1 MVETVRADLL
11 IVGMGAA
18 AQMAALYAHDANPDL
33 KILIVT
39 KALKGKGGCSRMVQ
53 GGFNVV
59 LSPMDSHEKHFMDT
73 LKGGQYLNNQDLAF
87 TLVSEA
93 TATIKEME
101 TKFGCFFD
109 RNADGTIHQKPFAG
123 QSFDRTVHKGDLT
136 GIEIMS
142 NLRDWVFEQPNVTV
156 LEETRGLDF
165 LTAGSRVVGAV
176 LLDNRRGRFIAV
188 TAKATLSAT
197 GAGATMYHI
206 SSPSLE
212 KAADGQAMA
221 ARLGAEFVDME
232 MMQFHPTGILAG
244 NSIATG
250 GLLEEGLR
258 GAGARLYNALGERYM
273 ERYSPDKLERATRDV
288 VSRSGYMEIMAGRGT
303 ASGGVLI
310 DATHIKDVAKHFAGM
325 VERCREYG
333 FDLVNDRVE
342 VSPSSHY
349 HMGGIRI
356 DVDCH
361 TNIEGLF
368 AAGEDAGGV
377 HGANRLGGNGVA
389 DSIVFGARAGDAMAE
404 DISRKSLVVSSEV
417 AVQAQSICKRWLKP
431 LERTTG
437 ENPFQLRDR
446 MERVM
451 WTKVGV

>member
-1 MVETVRADLL
+1 
-11 IVGMGAA
+11 
-18 AQMAALYAHDANPDL
+18 
-33 KILIVT
+33 
-39 KALKGKGGCSRMVQ
+39 
-53 GGFNVV
+53 
-59 LSPMDSHEKHFMDT
+59 MDT
-73 LKGGQYLNNQDLAF
+73 LKGGQYINDQDLAR
-87 TLVSEA
+87 TLVEEA
-93 TATIKEME
+93 TPTIKEME

-109 RNADGTIHQKPFAG
+109 RNSDGTIHQKPFAG

-142 NLRDWVFEQPNVTV
+142 NLRDWVFEQPNVAV

-188 TAKATLSAT
+188 TAKATFSAT

-288 VSRSGYMEIMAGRGT
+288 VSRSSYMEI
-303 ASGGVLI
+303 
-310 DATHIKDVAKHFAGM
+310 
-325 VERCREYG
+325 
-333 FDLVNDRVE
+333 
-342 VSPSSHY
+342 
-349 HMGGIRI
+349 
-356 DVDCH
+356 
-361 TNIEGLF
+361 
-368 AAGEDAGGV
+368 
-377 HGANRLGGNGVA
+377 
-389 DSIVFGARAGDAMAE
+389 
-404 DISRKSLVVSSEV
+404 
-417 AVQAQSICKRWLKP
+417 
-431 LERTTG
+431 
-437 ENPFQLRDR
+437 
-446 MERVM
+446 
-451 WTKVGV
+451 